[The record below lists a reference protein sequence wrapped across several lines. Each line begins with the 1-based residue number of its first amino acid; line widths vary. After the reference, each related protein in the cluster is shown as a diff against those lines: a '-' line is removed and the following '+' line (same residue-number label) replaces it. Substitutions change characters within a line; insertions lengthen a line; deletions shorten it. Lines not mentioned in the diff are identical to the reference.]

1 MAFTSNSGGG
11 PMAEIN
17 VTPLV
22 DVMLVLLIIFMI
34 TAPLMS
40 HKIRIDLPQA
50 NPNVQEQ
57 NPPEPIDL
65 AVKESGEIFWNDE
78 LVTEAM
84 LQAQLRVAAQKNPQ
98 PELQIRADKETQIPA
113 DRNRDGE
120 REERRHGQDRIHHD
134 LGGRRAVSSA
144 PQTRLRRRC
153 SNAAPFLFVRS
164 VMARPF
170 PLSRLRERV
179 GVRAF
184 GVKRVG
190 CLCARWKREPRAP
203 SPCPL
208 PQAGEGKAVA
218 CAARASLARES
229 RDSCGS

>member
-1 MAFTSNSGGG
+1 MAFDSRSGGG
-11 PMAEIN
+11 GSIAQIN

-84 LQAQLRVAAQKNPQ
+84 LQAQLRVSAQKNPQ
-98 PELQIRADKETQIPA
+98 PELQIRADKDTKYQLIA
-113 DRNRDGE
+113 
-120 REERRHGQDRIHHD
+120 
-134 LGGRRAVSSA
+134 
-144 PQTRLRRRC
+144 T
-153 SNAAPFLFVRS
+153 
-164 VMARPF
+164 VMANAK
-170 PLSRLRERV
+170 SA
-179 GVRAF
+179 GM
-184 GVKRVG
+184 VKIG
-190 CLCARWKREPRAP
+190 FITTSA
-203 SPCPL
+203 S
-208 PQAGEGKAVA
+208 
-218 CAARASLARES
+218 AAQ
-229 RDSCGS
+229 

>member
-50 NPNVQEQ
+50 NPNVQET

-78 LVTEAM
+78 LVTDSM

-98 PELQIRADKETQIPA
+98 PELQIRADKDTKYQLVA
-113 DRNRDGE
+113 
-120 REERRHGQDRIHHD
+120 
-134 LGGRRAVSSA
+134 
-144 PQTRLRRRC
+144 T
-153 SNAAPFLFVRS
+153 
-164 VMARPF
+164 VMADAK
-170 PLSRLRERV
+170 SS
-179 GVRAF
+179 GM
-184 GVKRVG
+184 VKIG
-190 CLCARWKREPRAP
+190 FITTSA
-203 SPCPL
+203 S
-208 PQAGEGKAVA
+208 
-218 CAARASLARES
+218 AAQ
-229 RDSCGS
+229 